1 MGIPLLAGRDVEGTD
16 GPNTPPKLVINEAMA
31 RGLFPDRDPIGRQV
45 GVSVWLNSSKR
56 FEARVLEIVGVV
68 GDVRMNTVAAGPG
81 FQMYF
86 PYAQLDHP
94 SMSLAIRTAGEPMST
109 VGALRSTL
117 RVRDPDIP
125 LANLD
130 TMEEIVSRSVSGSR
144 TLNVTLTLF
153 AAVAVSLAVIGLYG
167 VLAYHV
173 ARRIREIGIRV
184 ALGATGGSV
193 VRLVLRRGLVLVVVG
208 LALGVAV
215 AAGSTRILQQQLY
228 GISPTDPVTFV
239 VVSISFAVVGVLA
252 CVLPAMRAMRVD
264 PLVALQA
271 E

>member
-1 MGIPLLAGRDVEGTD
+1 
-16 GPNTPPKLVINEAMA
+16 
-31 RGLFPDRDPIGRQV
+31 
-45 GVSVWLNSSKR
+45 
-56 FEARVLEIVGVV
+56 
-68 GDVRMNTVAAGPG
+68 
-81 FQMYF
+81 
-86 PYAQLDHP
+86 
-94 SMSLAIRTAGEPMST
+94 
-109 VGALRSTL
+109 
-117 RVRDPDIP
+117 
-125 LANLD
+125 
-130 TMEEIVSRSVSGSR
+130 
-144 TLNVTLTLF
+144 
-153 AAVAVSLAVIGLYG
+153 VIGLYG